1 MIWWFNPELIMNSSW
16 TAHIGYIWIQSAC
29 IHCPTWNMDCT
40 IKQKELWIKRLYTE
54 IYLLLFLWFKF
65 RGHFSS
71 SSSNSWDALGLVLI
85 QPELLVWA
93 AYRLN
98 RQEKREREGKR
109 KEIERERGSGLLKN
123 SCLCQLTPFSA
134 QQGSGFDTSHSEKKM
149 QIIFLHNMERIYP
162 VNDQISGQT
171 INNIAKIDSNLGGS
185 DSRTMFFI

>member
-40 IKQKELWIKRLYTE
+40 IKQKEVWIKRLYTE

-109 KEIERERGSGLLKN
+109 KEIERERERAAEKFMPMPAHSIL
-123 SCLCQLTPFSA
+123 SSA
-134 QQGSGFDTSHSEKKM
+134 GAWLWYFTLREKM
-149 QIIFLHNMERIYP
+149 QMIFP
-162 VNDQISGQT
+162 T
-171 INNIAKIDSNLGGS
+171 
-185 DSRTMFFI
+185 